1 MSASRMTTQSTS
13 SASLL
18 YLSQWTIPAGL
29 FIAGYLQKHKKKKK
43 KKKKKKNINFFFL
56 LFSMRRLQKGFR
68 FFLNKKNLKE
78 STMVEQKEKNS

>member
-1 MSASRMTTQSTS
+1 VDYS
-13 SASLL
+13 SGFV
-18 YLSQWTIPAGL
+18 YCRVPAETL
-29 FIAGYLQKHKKKKK
+29 KKKK
-43 KKKKKKNINFFFL
+43 KKKKKKNINLCFL

>member
-43 KKKKKKNINFFFL
+43 KKKKKNINLCFL

>member
-43 KKKKKKNINFFFL
+43 KQKKKKKILSFF
-56 LFSMRRLQKGFR
+56 GF
-68 FFLNKKNLKE
+68 F
-78 STMVEQKEKNS
+78 

>member
-29 FIAGYLQKHKKKKK
+29 FIAGYLQKKKKKK
-43 KKKKKKNINFFFL
+43 KKKHITLCFL

>member
-1 MSASRMTTQSTS
+1 MIMSASRMTTQSTS

-43 KKKKKKNINFFFL
+43 TYYFMFPFIQYEETPKG
-56 LFSMRRLQKGFR
+56 LQIFP
-68 FFLNKKNLKE
+68 E
-78 STMVEQKEKNS
+78 

>member
-29 FIAGYLQKHKKKKK
+29 FIAGYLQKNKKKKK
-43 KKKKKKNINFFFL
+43 KHITLCFL

>member
-43 KKKKKKNINFFFL
+43 KKQHITLCFL

>member
-43 KKKKKKNINFFFL
+43 KKKHITLCFL

-68 FFLNKKNLKE
+68 FFLNKKKLKE